1 MPCLLTPRNYFG
13 LLSLVT
19 ESHSQSY
26 IIAKYSPKHQIHLTL
41 ISHFQTM
48 KILRNQHPTGKTQ
61 KLPEE
66 RRRRKAI
73 KRGRRGEK
81 DAEARKSLYNQT
93 QYGQYCCRK
102 DFLATKGTNNLVMV
116 AIMVLAFYF
125 KYYSDM
131 VSYMP

>member
-1 MPCLLTPRNYFG
+1 
-13 LLSLVT
+13 
-19 ESHSQSY
+19 
-26 IIAKYSPKHQIHLTL
+26 
-41 ISHFQTM
+41 M
-48 KILRNQHPTGKTQ
+48 KILRNQHPTGKKQ

-66 RRRRKAI
+66 RKRRKAI

-81 DAEARKSLYNQT
+81 DAEARKSLQNQT

-102 DFLATKGTNNLVMV
+102 DFLATKGINNLVMV

>member
-26 IIAKYSPKHQIHLTL
+26 YCKVFTKTPNSSNLDFSFSNNEDFEEPTSNRKKAKTP
-41 ISHFQTM
+41 
-48 KILRNQHPTGKTQ
+48 
-61 KLPEE
+61 
-66 RRRRKAI
+66 RRKDI

-102 DFLATKGTNNLVMV
+102 DFLATKGINNLVMV